1 MKNYKELSHD
11 QKKEFWSNHIRLF
24 SQSGLSQKK
33 YCEQEN
39 LSYWSFRTWYYKTS
53 PEAAETKFI
62 RVNSFKTEEKSVSK
76 IRIILS
82 GKIRIEFDENISE
95 EILRRIF
102 KASEVLND

>member
-1 MKNYKELSHD
+1 MKNYEELNPD
-11 QKKEFWSNHIRLF
+11 QKKEFWSNHIRHF
-24 SQSGLSQKK
+24 RKSGLSQKK

-53 PEAAETKFI
+53 PETAETKFI
-62 RVNSFKTEEKSVSK
+62 RVNSFKPEERPASK
-76 IRIILS
+76 IIMSLR
-82 GKIRIEFDENISE
+82 GKIQIEFNENISE